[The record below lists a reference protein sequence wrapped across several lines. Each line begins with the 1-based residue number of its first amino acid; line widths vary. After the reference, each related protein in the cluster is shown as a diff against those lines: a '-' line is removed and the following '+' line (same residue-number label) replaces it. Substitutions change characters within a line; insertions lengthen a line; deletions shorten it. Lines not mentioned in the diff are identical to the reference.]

1 MPIQLKADLLQ
12 QQALTLNYNTVLSVG
27 ASQASIYGDKTNSAT
42 LQIYDNLKQAGLT
55 LGRSKV
61 TLNDNYKVTWVDGVN
76 LSFMRNYS
84 MNATSLSLSRTKPM
98 GKYGT
103 VGVGISY
110 AYMFGK
116 DTYGEKMPNMAS
128 LGYNF
133 LYTNQFAVTNRITY
147 APALVAAQSP
157 ISYTQKID
165 SYPAF
170 GAVSKD
176 LIAILANSFTVQL
189 TKTFSFNVGWTI
201 IYSTNDFV
209 PIMNSFMIGSK
220 IPL

>member
-1 MPIQLKADLLQ
+1 
-12 QQALTLNYNTVLSVG
+12 
-27 ASQASIYGDKTNSAT
+27 
-42 LQIYDNLKQAGLT
+42 
-55 LGRSKV
+55 
-61 TLNDNYKVTWVDGVN
+61 
-76 LSFMRNYS
+76 
-84 MNATSLSLSRTKPM
+84 
-98 GKYGT
+98 
-103 VGVGISY
+103 
-110 AYMFGK
+110 
-116 DTYGEKMPNMAS
+116 MPNMAS

-201 IYSTNDFV
+201 IYSTNEFV

>member
-12 QQALTLNYNTVLSVG
+12 QQALTLDYNTVLSVG
-27 ASQASIYGDKTNSAT
+27 ASQASIYGDITNTAT
-42 LQIYDNLKQAGLT
+42 LQVYDNLKQVGLS

-61 TLNDNYKVTWVDGVN
+61 TLNENYAVTWVDGINV
-76 LSFMRNYS
+76 SYMRNYG
-84 MNATSLSLSRTKPM
+84 MNATSISLSRMKPM
-98 GKYGT
+98 GKYGI
-103 VGVGISY
+103 VGVGINY

-116 DTYGEKMPNMAS
+116 DNLGEKLPNMAS

-133 LYTNQFAVTNRITY
+133 LYTNSIQVHKRVNY
-147 APALVAAQSP
+147 APALIVAQSP
-157 ISYTQKID
+157 ISYMQQTD
-165 SYPAF
+165 DVPAF

-176 LIAILANSFTVQL
+176 LIGILANSFTVNI
-189 TKTFSFNVGWTI
+189 TKTFSFNIGWTL
-201 IYSTNDFV
+201 IYSTNEFV

>member
-12 QQALTLNYNTVLSVG
+12 QQALTLDYNTVLSVG
-27 ASQASIYGDKTNSAT
+27 ASQASIYGDITNTAT
-42 LQIYDNLKQAGLT
+42 LQVYDNLKQVGLT

-61 TLNDNYKVTWVDGVN
+61 TLNQNYAVTWVDGIN
-76 LSFMRNYS
+76 LSFMRNYN
-84 MNATSLSLSRTKPM
+84 MNATSISLSRMKPM

-103 VGVGISY
+103 VGIGLNYS
-110 AYMFGK
+110 YMFGK
-116 DTYGEKMPNMAS
+116 DNLGERLPNMAS

-133 LYTNQFAVTNRITY
+133 LYTNSVKVHRRVMY
-147 APALVAAQSP
+147 SPALIVAQSP
-157 ISYTQKID
+157 LSYMQETEE
-165 SYPAF
+165 SPAF
-170 GAVSKD
+170 GTVNKD
-176 LIAILANSFTVQL
+176 LIGILANSFTVNV

-201 IYSTNDFV
+201 IYSSNEFV

>member
-12 QQALTLNYNTVLSVG
+12 QQALTLDYNTVLSVG
-27 ASQASIYGDKTNSAT
+27 ASQASIYGDITNTAT
-42 LQIYDNLKQAGLT
+42 LQVYDNLKQAGLS

-61 TLNDNYKVTWVDGVN
+61 TLNENYAVTWVDGIN
-76 LSFMRNYS
+76 LSYMRNYS
-84 MNATSLSLSRTKPM
+84 MNATSISLSRMKPM
-98 GKYGT
+98 GKYGI
-103 VGVGISY
+103 VGVGINY

-116 DTYGEKMPNMAS
+116 DNLGEKLPNMAS

-133 LYTNQFAVTNRITY
+133 LYTNSVQIHRRVNY
-147 APALVAAQSP
+147 APALIVAQSP
-157 ISYTQKID
+157 VSYMQQTD
-165 SYPAF
+165 DLPAF

-176 LIAILANSFTVQL
+176 LIAILANTFTVNV
-189 TKTFSFNVGWTI
+189 TKTFSFNIGWTL
-201 IYSTNDFV
+201 IYSTNEFV